1 MKIARV
7 KYQDEIFY
15 GEVVGDSLKRYD
27 GSPLVVWQET
37 EETYQL
43 SEVQVLSPVLP
54 SKVVA
59 VAKNYRKHAQ
69 ELGVLDYHAP
79 ENPVF
84 FIKPSTSVIGPG
96 ESIVY
101 PPIGKHVDHEAE
113 LAIVIG
119 KLSKNL
125 EKDNWM
131 NNVLGFTIANDLSER
146 ILQGQDG
153 SFNGNFTRAKSFDTF
168 CPLGPIIQT
177 DFEANPELNI
187 KCFVNNELKQ
197 DGNTT
202 DMIFSI
208 GEILAFVT
216 SIMTL
221 LPGDVILT
229 GTPDG
234 VGPVVPGDEV
244 HASIDTIGDLINP
257 VK

>member
-15 GEVVGDSLKRYD
+15 GEVVGDSLKRYE
-27 GSPLVVWQET
+27 GSPLVVWEET

-125 EKDNWM
+125 EKDNWID
-131 NNVLGFTIANDLSER
+131 NVLGFTVANDLSER

>member
-15 GEVVGDSLKRYD
+15 GEVVGDSLKRYE
-27 GSPLVVWQET
+27 GSPLVVWEET

-125 EKDNWM
+125 EKDNWID
-131 NNVLGFTIANDLSER
+131 NVLGFTVANDLSER

-197 DGNTT
+197 NGNTT

>member
-7 KYQDEIFY
+7 KYEDQIFY
-15 GEVVGDSLKRYD
+15 GEVIDNSIKRYE
-27 GSPLVVWQET
+27 GSPLVFWEDA
-37 EETYQL
+37 EETY
-43 SEVQVLSPVLP
+43 SFDEVQILSPVLP

-79 ENPVF
+79 DNPVF

-96 ESIVY
+96 EPIVY
-101 PPIGKHVDHEAE
+101 PSIGKHVDHEAE
-113 LAIVIG
+113 LAVVIG

-125 EKDNWM
+125 DKDNWSD
-131 NNVLGFTIANDLSER
+131 NVLGYTIANDLSER

-177 DFEANPELNI
+177 EFEENPELSI
-187 KCFVNNELKQ
+187 QCFVNDELRQ
-197 DGNTT
+197 DGNTAE
-202 DMIFSI
+202 MIFSI
-208 GEILAFVT
+208 GEILQFVT

-229 GTPDG
+229 GTPEG
-234 VGPVVPGDEV
+234 VGPIVPGDKV
-244 HASIDTIGDLINP
+244 HAKIDTIGDLINP
-257 VK
+257 VE

>member
-15 GEVVGDSLKRYD
+15 GEIIGDSLKRYE
-27 GSPLVVWQET
+27 GSPLVVWEDT

-131 NNVLGFTIANDLSER
+131 DNVLGFTIANDLSER

-168 CPLGPIIQT
+168 CPLGPVIQT
-177 DFEANPELNI
+177 DFEENPELNI

-208 GEILAFVT
+208 GEILSFVT

>member
-1 MKIARV
+1 M
-7 KYQDEIFY
+7 D
-15 GEVVGDSLKRYD
+15 
-27 GSPLVVWQET
+27 
-37 EETYQL
+37 
-43 SEVQVLSPVLP
+43 
-54 SKVVA
+54 
-59 VAKNYRKHAQ
+59 
-69 ELGVLDYHAP
+69 
-79 ENPVF
+79 
-84 FIKPSTSVIGPG
+84 
-96 ESIVY
+96 
-101 PPIGKHVDHEAE
+101 
-113 LAIVIG
+113 
-119 KLSKNL
+119 
-125 EKDNWM
+125 
-131 NNVLGFTIANDLSER
+131 NVLGFTVANDLSER

-177 DFEANPELNI
+177 DFEAKPELNI

>member
-15 GEVVGDSLKRYD
+15 GEIIGDSLKRYE
-27 GSPLVVWQET
+27 GSPLVVWEDT

-131 NNVLGFTIANDLSER
+131 DNVLGFTIANDLSER

-168 CPLGPIIQT
+168 CPLGPVIQT
-177 DFEANPELNI
+177 DFEENPELNI